1 MSFANTPPAPYYACI
16 FTSRRKPGDNGYNDA
31 NVLMLERVRNM
42 PGFLGVESAR
52 NAEGFGITVSY
63 WANLEAMQRWKAD
76 AEHRLMQQQGP
87 RWYEN
92 YQVRIAKVEREYGL
106 NPPASE

>member
-1 MSFANTPPAPYYACI
+1 MFHFAQTPEPPYYACI
-16 FTSRRKPGDNGYNDA
+16 FTSLRKEGEDGYTEA
-31 NVLMLERVRNM
+31 SKIMLERTSGM

-52 NAEGFGITVSY
+52 NAQGFGITVSY
-63 WANLEAMQRWKAD
+63 WGSLEAMQAWKAD

-92 YQVRIAKVEREYGL
+92 YRVRIAKVEREYGFRE
-106 NPPASE
+106 AQ

>member
-1 MSFANTPPAPYYACI
+1 MRTSSCWSVFARCRAFC
-16 FTSRRKPGDNGYNDA
+16 
-31 NVLMLERVRNM
+31 
-42 PGFLGVESAR
+42 VESAR